1 MHADE
6 MVKSIDALSR
16 SQARQLLFAL
26 GLGTS
31 RVPLLLPGATR
42 SSVPLAPEETPED
55 VRCTCCYT
63 VLYTIQPQLAWL
75 HADENVATWHSR
87 P

>member
-1 MHADE
+1 

-16 SQARQLLFAL
+16 SQARQLLMAL

-31 RVPLLLPGATR
+31 RVPLLWPGATR

-55 VRCTCCYT
+55 VRCS
-63 VLYTIQPQLAWL
+63 LPLRRDP
-75 HADENVATWHSR
+75 HAAAVNCGASNC
-87 P
+87 